1 MLWHQVQN
9 NKSWMTGPHDRQ
21 VSGGFSPL
29 DYLQQNLLFTSVFVW
44 YSTELS
50 KVVDWDDANMHTARS
65 RKAELSKEVRNKVW
79 NILKNLWVST
89 IC

>member
-1 MLWHQVQN
+1 MISLRDQ
-9 NKSWMTGPHDRQ
+9 Q
-21 VSGGFSPL
+21 VSGSFSPL

-44 YSTELS
+44 YSTGLS
-50 KVVDWDDANMHTARS
+50 QVVDWDNANMHTARS

-79 NILKNLWVST
+79 DILKNLWVST